1 VFSVWRQ
8 NCRELSQK
16 SPDMKKKKIQKELI
30 ALYQLRETYRMRAHA
45 ELENLKKTDREIRS
59 LEKLLHPPA
68 N

>member
-1 VFSVWRQ
+1 
-8 NCRELSQK
+8 
-16 SPDMKKKKIQKELI
+16 MKKKKIQKELI